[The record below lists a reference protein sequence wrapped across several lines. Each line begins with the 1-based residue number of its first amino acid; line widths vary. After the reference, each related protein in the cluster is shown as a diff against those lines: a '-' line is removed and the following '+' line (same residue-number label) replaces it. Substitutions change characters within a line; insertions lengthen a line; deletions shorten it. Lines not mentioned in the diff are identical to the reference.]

1 MIFSRNARLVT
12 GGHLT
17 DPLSC
22 LTYSSVVSRES
33 VRIAFLIA
41 SVNGYDIIAEDVQ
54 NAHVQETS
62 PEKYFAIAGDESGG
76 DKGKTAPRA
85 RALYGLTSSGTS

>member
-1 MIFSRNARLVT
+1 
-12 GGHLT
+12 
-17 DPLSC
+17 
-22 LTYSSVVSRES
+22 
-33 VRIAFLIA
+33 
-41 SVNGYDIIAEDVQ
+41 VNGYDIISADVQ
-54 NAHVQETS
+54 NAYVQITS